1 MIQFVNTGLDD
12 MVLKSLNAVTPD
24 EDLCKAMNKQG
35 MVQKEVQVRGKNGT
49 FTRKQWVRASDV
61 QSNSDKPSVKQ
72 NSEEKKPKLSDVQ
85 GYGFDP
91 ATATGDP
98 TYLKIGDKGFYK
110 IGKNKWQYSSSQS
123 HVLGGTYTDAQ
134 ISDMISSSSEEVKVW
149 ESNKKNGDTTIE
161 QKTDSKSSQS
171 SNLGKT
177 FKLKAGSSKLSVT
190 VVTKE
195 QLSDGQKEH
204 GPVGIVKLDDGKIYD
219 YYNVGYVLDSDA
231 KLVVNDSYTQGQS
244 NSIPSGEVQ
253 FDLSSDEKK
262 KKFSSRLNQEYRIVN
277 HSNSNL
283 PDHALKSVKSELNAM
298 IKIAKD
304 AGYSINYNKDCELV
318 AKKSATQSDKTV
330 TSQNDSSTT
339 STSSISFDLPSG
351 KNTKQAVTD
360 LLASHSKSD
369 IMSAAKSAGITWK
382 ENAHEGINWMRA
394 SMAIQKYMSK

>member
-1 MIQFVNTGLDD
+1 MVNLDGFD
-12 MVLKSLNAVTPD
+12 TDKLLKSIDKTKL
-24 EDLCKAMNKQG
+24 
-35 MVQKEVQVRGKNGT
+35 VQVQVTVKGKNGT
-49 FTRKQWVRASDV
+49 FTRKQWKRASDV

-98 TYLKIGDKGFYK
+98 TYLKIGDKGYYK

-318 AKKSATQSDKTV
+318 AKKSATQGKDASVKFDKTA
-330 TSQNDSSTT
+330 TNQNNSSTT